1 MAKLSPKAKEILS
14 LVGNFIFSFI
24 TAFIAVIAILFII
37 IKAMGW
43 NLFSVDSGSMA
54 PAYPVDSLV
63 IVQDIEPEQIQVGD
77 VITYV
82 LNADGVLVT
91 HRVVQ
96 VDAADRKFIT
106 QGDANNTQD
115 APVLWDNVVGKVFL
129 GIPGLGRPV
138 RFLTDEDNRPVVIA
152 VIAAL
157 FVVSLV
163 WDIVSQ
169 VKNRRGARVE
179 EPNGEHRD
187 SSAPSSEL
195 KGSGSDKGALTEPAD
210 PQSVNT
216 SPSAGSVRRRCPEE
230 HRSRRR
236 RRGPR

>member
-1 MAKLSPKAKEILS
+1 MVKLNPKAKEILS

-24 TAFIAVIAILFII
+24 TAFIAVIAILFVI

-82 LNADGVLVT
+82 LNEDGVLVT

-96 VDAADRKFIT
+96 IDAANRKFIT

-129 GIPGLGRPV
+129 GIPGLGRPI
-138 RFLTDEDNRPVVIA
+138 RFLTDEDNRPIVIA
-152 VIAAL
+152 VIASL
-157 FVVSLV
+157 FVASLV

-169 VKNRRGARVE
+169 VKGRRGRHSDD
-179 EPNGEHRD
+179 PDGERRD
-187 SSAPSSEL
+187 SGVPSAEI
-195 KGSGSDKGALTEPAD
+195 KGSDSDKSEQTAGPVPDNAAP
-210 PQSVNT
+210 
-216 SPSAGSVRRRCPEE
+216 PSAGSLRRRCPEE
-230 HRSRRR
+230 PQSRRR